1 MCRKLS
7 VVMCAVLAVFIV
19 GFSTP
24 SQPSASAAPIPIA
37 SQLGKT
43 VEIQSAKQPQ
53 EQLVMQPPIR
63 ITVEIPGLPAAMPL
77 YKLTAARAPVDF
89 LNENLDKARLP
100 QLRLD
105 KNSYVARG
113 GSDNEQG
120 LRAFIDLKS
129 GDAEFIPNLGEV
141 VKSAGQVKGLDK
153 ERAAGLA
160 RAAFMDERFIPK
172 DATELRLVE
181 PVVIF
186 GGANTNSG
194 AIAKFGETRREPA
207 QMMTIV
213 PAVRYAG
220 GFKVYGLGSH
230 AVVTLNNDGAIIG
243 AVRRW
248 SMASVAELVKP
259 SVTAEM
265 VRSEILRQL
274 QPMVISKGTNAVVDK
289 VEIAY
294 YDNNKELLQPVYHFE
309 ATVQPSNRRISPIR
323 VSGFVPIS
331 TPREPIPDL
340 TKRTEGPTPGKLTT
354 SNPELSRSGIG
365 GIGGGP
371 TASNITLGEYANRDW
386 PNDNGYISMSYAF
399 LNGLNYLNSIVP
411 GWTPRTTRTQWYEA
425 WPSQVVGPSSKYYM
439 NAVNVA
445 YTVPHGDW
453 LINTTLSN
461 YGDLWY
467 VPNIGTGGNP
477 GFGAAAGGK
486 LATWVIMSCEVI
498 PSFYDRANEIGGS
511 GNGYDAFNAWWGVFQ
526 GLHNVL
532 GFRTIMFYPDDNTN
546 WAFGYVASLGG
557 DVNAA
562 WFQEIAAYHGGDG
575 TYPSQHLNGNPQVH
589 YDRASSIVD
598 GRNLGQSIYAVGAQ
612 SASGTLWN
620 FWMGN

>member
-1 MCRKLS
+1 MNRKLS
-7 VVMCAVLAVFIV
+7 VVMCSVLAVFV
-19 GFSTP
+19 MGLGTP
-24 SQPSASAAPIPIA
+24 SQRSASAASIPLT
-37 SQLGKT
+37 SQA
-43 VEIQSAKQPQ
+43 VERARIQPVKGLQ
-53 EQLVMQPPIR
+53 EQFVTQPPIR
-63 ITVEIPGLPAAMPL
+63 ITVEIPRLPEALPL

-89 LNENLDKARLP
+89 LNEKLDKIRQP

-105 KNSYVARG
+105 KESYVVRSG
-113 GSDNEQG
+113 TSNEQG
-120 LRAFIDLKS
+120 LRAFVDLRS
-129 GDAEFIPNLGEV
+129 GETEFIPNLGEV
-141 VKSAGQVKGLDK
+141 VKAAGPNKALDK
-153 ERAAGLA
+153 ERAAVVA
-160 RAAFMDERFIPK
+160 RAAFQDERFIQK
-172 DATELRLVE
+172 DATELRLAE
-181 PVVIF
+181 PIVIF
-186 GGANTNSG
+186 GGANIHPG
-194 AIAKFGETRREPA
+194 ANAKPGEAKISPT

-230 AVVTLNNDGAIIG
+230 AVVTLDNDGAIIG

-248 SMASVAELVKP
+248 RLASVAERVKP
-259 SVTAEM
+259 TVTAVG
-265 VRSEILRQL
+265 VRNEILRQL
-274 QPMVISKGTNAVVDK
+274 QHLVSSKGTSAVVDK

-309 ATVQPSNRRISPIR
+309 ATVRQANNRISPIR

-340 TKRTEGPTPGKLTT
+340 TKRTEGPTPEKSTPP
-354 SNPELSRSGIG
+354 NPQLPRG
-365 GIGGGP
+365 GIGMAP
-371 TASNITLGEYANRDW
+371 TPDDITLGEYANRDW
-386 PNDNGYISMSYAF
+386 PNDNGYISMSYSF
-399 LNGLNYLNSIVP
+399 LNGLTFMNSIIP
-411 GWTPRTTRTQWYEA
+411 GFTPPTTRTQWYEA
-425 WPSQVVGPSSKYYM
+425 WPWEVVGPSSKYYM

-461 YGDLWY
+461 YGDIWN
-467 VPNIGTGGNP
+467 VADIGTGGNP
-477 GFGAAAGGK
+477 GFGSVNGGK

-526 GLHNVL
+526 GLHNAI

-546 WAFGYVASLGG
+546 WGFGFASSLGA

-562 WFQEIAAYHGGDG
+562 WFQEVAAYHGGDG
-575 TYPSQHLNGNPQVH
+575 TYASQHLNGNPPVH
-589 YDRASSIVD
+589 YDRASTIID
-598 GRNLGQSIYAVGAQ
+598 GRNLGQSIYSVDAQ